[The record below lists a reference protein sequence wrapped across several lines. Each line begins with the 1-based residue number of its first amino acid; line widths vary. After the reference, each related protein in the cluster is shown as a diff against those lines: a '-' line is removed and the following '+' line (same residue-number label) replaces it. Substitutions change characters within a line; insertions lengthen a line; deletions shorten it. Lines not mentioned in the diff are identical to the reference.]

1 MHASLKELFL
11 LWVFVQLEIKLANV
25 LLFLME
31 ERERDSKVKI
41 NKIFQSHAHY
51 NEYIISLIMGQ

>member
-11 LWVFVQLEIKLANV
+11 LWVFVQLEIKLTHV

-31 ERERDSKVKI
+31 ERETVRYSMASRFD
-41 NKIFQSHAHY
+41 
-51 NEYIISLIMGQ
+51 